1 MSSLGDEHRSRLAAS
16 RGKKMPSFRGKLLTA
31 CFHPFLKKI
40 KKLSVGIRG
49 TGFEHFEQQQQ
60 GRPCH
65 LSPDQSPDGQPGQRC
80 FQMPGG

>member
-31 CFHPFLKKI
+31 FFHPFLKKI

-49 TGFEHFEQQQQ
+49 TGFEHFGFRTTAARSSVPLEP
-60 GRPCH
+60 RSKP
-65 LSPDQSPDGQPGQRC
+65 
-80 FQMPGG
+80 